1 MSANKKLL
9 RDSIGFAAFA
19 IVTLSA
25 FLLALILSI
34 KLTGRVFCEERI
46 DVYAALGELLLVTV
60 IAVGEVI
67 AFFELRHIAKDR
79 DFHSWVEL
87 QRVWTDVEFVKQRG
101 VIFKRM
107 DSREAFQTPWSAED
121 EDIAKWACR
130 KMDEFAHLAQFFGEK
145 RVLLVWDDPLAKAWI
160 VLEEIVKKERDFAK
174 WQEKWSAFSKIG
186 PMAVDKVV
194 SEGRDPRRKWA
205 MGRSN

>member
-1 MSANKKLL
+1 
-9 RDSIGFAAFA
+9 
-19 IVTLSA
+19 
-25 FLLALILSI
+25 
-34 KLTGRVFCEERI
+34 LTGRVFCGERI
-46 DVYAALGELLLVTV
+46 DDYAALGELLLVIV

-87 QRVWTDVEFVKQRG
+87 QKVWTNDEFVKQRR
-101 VIFKRM
+101 VIFERV
-107 DSREAFQTPWSAED
+107 DSREAFQAPWGAKD

-130 KMDEFAHLAQFFGEK
+130 KMDEFAYLAQFFGEK

-160 VLEEIVKKERDFAK
+160 VLEEIVTKERDATN

-186 PMAVDKVV
+186 QMAVDKVV

-205 MGRSN
+205 MSPPN